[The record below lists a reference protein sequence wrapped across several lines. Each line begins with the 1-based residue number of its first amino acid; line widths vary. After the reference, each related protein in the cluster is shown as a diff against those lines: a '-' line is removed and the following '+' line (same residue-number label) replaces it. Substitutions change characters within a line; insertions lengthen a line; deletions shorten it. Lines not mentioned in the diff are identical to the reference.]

1 MSYLPS
7 SPDLN
12 TLAGVLTKYP
22 RRGVLL
28 FKLLEDID
36 RSFSPLSKDIRELII
51 TYFSALNHCDFYYNA
66 HIEKSAASGIN
77 EGMVIL

>member
-7 SPDLN
+7 SPDLG

-36 RSFSPLSKDIRELII
+36 RSYSPK
-51 TYFSALNHCDFYYNA
+51 
-66 HIEKSAASGIN
+66 
-77 EGMVIL
+77 